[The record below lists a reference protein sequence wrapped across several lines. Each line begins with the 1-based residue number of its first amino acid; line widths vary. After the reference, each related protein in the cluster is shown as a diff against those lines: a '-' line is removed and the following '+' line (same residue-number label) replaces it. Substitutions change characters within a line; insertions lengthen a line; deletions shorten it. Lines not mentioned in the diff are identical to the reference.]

1 MITEEDFKN
10 WLQDPVTITFR
21 KKLKED
27 IANYQSM
34 LITIDI
40 DELRMVQAHCQ
51 AAIKITEIEWEDLQ

>member
-10 WLQDPVTITFR
+10 WLQDPVTMTFR

>member
-27 IANYQSM
+27 IANYQLM
-34 LITIDI
+34 LINVLPE
-40 DELRMVQAHCQ
+40 ELRMLQAHCQ
-51 AAIKITEIEWEDLQ
+51 AAIKIVEIEWEDLQ

>member
-51 AAIKITEIEWEDLQ
+51 AAIKITEIEWGDLQ